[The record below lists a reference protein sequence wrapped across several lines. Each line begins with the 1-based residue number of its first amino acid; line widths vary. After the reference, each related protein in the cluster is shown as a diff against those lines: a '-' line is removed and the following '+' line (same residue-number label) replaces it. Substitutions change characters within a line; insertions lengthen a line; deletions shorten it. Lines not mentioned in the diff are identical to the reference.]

1 MSRGMKEKKDRRRG
15 LSRQH
20 SSFIEHERRWWLCC
34 RCGVRQMSAKPTV
47 LLCPTCG
54 EADRLR
60 TELEVTVRHLDE
72 TQAVATQ
79 RLAMLK
85 DVEADLAVKE
95 GLLKAALEKLNAIE
109 ASHASLFSA
118 IKCTPPDYHVT
129 LVGPRAM
136 SCQCGAI
143 PYGNTVPQ

>member
-47 LLCPTCG
+47 LLCATCG

-95 GLLKAALEKLNAIE
+95 GLLRAALEKLNAIE
-109 ASHASLFSA
+109 RAPSPFAMF
-118 IKCTPPDYHVT
+118 KCSPNAHVT
-129 LVGPRAM
+129 LVGVGTL

-143 PYGNTVPQ
+143 PWNSVQTVPQ